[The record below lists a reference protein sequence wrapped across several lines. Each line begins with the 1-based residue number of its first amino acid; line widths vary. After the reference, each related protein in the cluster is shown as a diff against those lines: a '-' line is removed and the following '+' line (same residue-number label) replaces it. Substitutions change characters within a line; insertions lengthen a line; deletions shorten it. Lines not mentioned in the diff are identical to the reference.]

1 MALIHNQST
10 ECMKSELDLFTVPM
24 TQTSIEKNTYHEIS
38 PLAAITDTS
47 PIEFFIT
54 GSSEDY
60 IDLNNSYI
68 QVQAKIT
75 KGDGA
80 NLAADAKVGF
90 VNYPGTA
97 LFSQVDII
105 LGDTLVSHASN
116 TYPYRGMLECLLNY
130 GQDTLNSQFET
141 GLWAKDTAGHMDV
154 TDPAGDNAGLT
165 KRALYTAESRQ
176 VDIIAPIHADMF
188 FQEKLLIHGVDIKI
202 KFIRAK
208 DEFCLM
214 AAAADR
220 GCKVK
225 IIGASLYIKKVS
237 VAPGVRLAHAK
248 ALTHTNL
255 KYPIDRVCL
264 KTVSIPVGS
273 RECNHDN
280 LFLGQI
286 PKFLVICFI
295 DNEAMTGSYTRNPY
309 NFHHHDMEY
318 LNIIADGRAYPGKPF
333 QPSFATGQYV
343 REYYQLYQATGRQL
357 KDRGCAITRDD
368 FGAGYT
374 LFCFNLEPD
383 EGCGNH
389 VSLVKSGNVRV
400 EARFRG
406 ALGRTVNML
415 CYAVYDSVIE
425 VNNRRQVL
433 VDNY

>member
-1 MALIHNQST
+1 MALIHNQSA

-68 QVQAKIT
+68 HVQAKIT
-75 KGDGA
+75 NADNT
-80 NLAADAKVGF
+80 NLGADAEVGF
-90 VNYPGTA
+90 VNYPGA
-97 LFSQVDII
+97 SLFSQVDII

-116 TYPYRGMLECLLNY
+116 TYPYRGILECLLNY
-130 GQDTLNSQFET
+130 GEDTLSTQFGC
-141 GLWAKDTAGHMDV
+141 GLFSKDTAGHMDV
-154 TDPAGDNAGLT
+154 TDPGGANQGLSQ
-165 KRALYTAESRQ
+165 RAIQTALSQ
-176 VDIIAPIHADMF
+176 YVDIIAPIHADMF
-188 FQEKLLIHGVDIKI
+188 FQEKLLIHGIDIKI

-214 AAAADR
+214 ATNAGA
-220 GCKVK
+220 GYKVK
-225 IIGASLYIKKVS
+225 IMAASLYIKKVTVS
-237 VAPGVRLAHAK
+237 PGVRLAHAK
-248 ALTHTNL
+248 ALIHTNL
-255 KYPIDRVCL
+255 KYPVDRVCL

-286 PKFLVICFI
+286 PKFLVICFV
-295 DNEAMTGSYTRNPY
+295 DNEAMSGTYTRNPF
-309 NFHHHDMEY
+309 NFEHRNMEY

-333 QPSFATGQYV
+333 QPTFNNGQYG
-343 REYYQLYQATGRQL
+343 REYYQLFQATGRQL
-357 KDRGCAITRDD
+357 KDRSCAITRRD

-383 EGCGNH
+383 EGCSNH

-406 ALGRTVNML
+406 ALNRTLNML

-425 VNNRRQVL
+425 INNRRQVL